1 MPGLLLV
8 VSGPSGAGKGTVC
21 NLLRAREPRIW
32 YSISATTRPPR
43 RGEVAGRDYLFVSVG
58 EFEDMIARGAFLE
71 WARVYGHYYGTPR
84 APVEAALQEGKDVLL
99 EIDTQGALQVKNK
112 YPAAIL
118 VFLLPPSLH
127 ELQAR
132 ITRRGTDTQEA
143 IRARLEAASAELA
156 HICAYD
162 YAVVN
167 DEVEEAVRKIQAIMV
182 AEKCRVVR
190 GAFRGNEQAVP

>member
-21 NLLRAREPRIW
+21 NLLRAREPQIW

-43 RGEVAGRDYLFVSVG
+43 RGEVAGRDYLFVSVA
-58 EFEDMIARGAFLE
+58 EFEDLIARGAFLE

-118 VFLLPPSLH
+118 VFLLPPSLS

-132 ITRRGTDTQEA
+132 ITRRGTDTEEA

-156 HICAYD
+156 HIYAYD
-162 YAVVN
+162 YAVMN
-167 DEVEEAVRKIQAIMV
+167 DDVEEAVRKIQAIMV
-182 AEKCRVVR
+182 AEKCRV
-190 GAFRGNEQAVP
+190 GKGG

>member
-21 NLLRAREPRIW
+21 NLLRAREPQIW

-43 RGEVAGRDYLFVSVG
+43 RGEVAGRDYLFVSAE
-58 EFEDMIARGAFLE
+58 EFEDLIARGAFLE

-118 VFLLPPSLH
+118 VFLLPPSLS

-132 ITRRGTDTQEA
+132 ITRRGTDTEEA

-156 HICAYD
+156 HIYAYD
-162 YAVVN
+162 YAVMN
-167 DEVEEAVRKIQAIMV
+167 DDVEEAVRKIQAIMV
-182 AEKCRVVR
+182 AEKCRV
-190 GAFRGNEQAVP
+190 GKGG

>member
-1 MPGLLLV
+1 
-8 VSGPSGAGKGTVC
+8 
-21 NLLRAREPRIW
+21 
-32 YSISATTRPPR
+32 
-43 RGEVAGRDYLFVSVG
+43 LFVSVG

>member
-21 NLLRAREPRIW
+21 NLLRAREPQIW

-43 RGEVAGRDYLFVSVG
+43 RGEVAGRDYLFVSVE
-58 EFEDMIARGAFLE
+58 EFEDLIARGAFLE

-118 VFLLPPSLH
+118 VFLLPPSLS

-132 ITRRGTDTQEA
+132 ITRRGTDTEEA

-156 HICAYD
+156 HIYAYD
-162 YAVVN
+162 YAVMN
-167 DEVEEAVRKIQAIMV
+167 DDVEEAVRKIQAIMV
-182 AEKCRVVR
+182 AEKCRV
-190 GAFRGNEQAVP
+190 GKGG

>member
-21 NLLRAREPRIW
+21 RLLRAREPQLW

-43 RGEVAGRDYLFVSVG
+43 RGEVAGRDYLFVSKE
-58 EFEDMIARGAFLE
+58 EFEDLIARGAFLE

-118 VFLLPPSLH
+118 VFLLPPSLS

-132 ITRRGTDTQEA
+132 ITRRGTDTEEA

-156 HICAYD
+156 YIYAYD
-162 YAVVN
+162 YAVTN
-167 DEVEEAVRKIQAIMV
+167 DDVEEAVRKIQAIMV
-182 AEKCRVVR
+182 AEKCRV
-190 GAFRGNEQAVP
+190 GKGG